1 MRHAQA
7 VPAAIDG
14 DDFARP
20 LADAARTAA
29 ERTARRFAA
38 GAAIE
43 QVLYSPARR
52 TSDTAAIVASE
63 LKLERAR
70 LQEVPE
76 LYLATPA
83 TLRAAIARWHGGAY
97 TLLVVGHNP
106 GLSELGGQLDGKL
119 SHSHLPTADF
129 WRLRLDE
136 NAWRMLTQ
144 P

>member
-20 LADAARTAA
+20 LADAGRAAAARTA
-29 ERTARRFAA
+29 RKLAA

-43 QVLYSPARR
+43 HVLYSPARR

-63 LKLERAR
+63 LQLEPAR

-76 LYLATPA
+76 LYLATPI
-83 TLRAAIARWHGGAY
+83 TLRAAIARWHREAY

-119 SHSHLPTADF
+119 SHAYLPTADF
-129 WRLRLDE
+129 WRLRLDD
-136 NAWRMLTQ
+136 NAWQILTQ